1 MELSEI
7 LSIVTNNGVA
17 VAVVIYF
24 LIRDYKFSSALERK
38 LQELIDSVNQ
48 LTRQMKGGAADGIES
63 RI

>member
-48 LTRQMKGGAADGIES
+48 LTRQMKGGSADGTES
-63 RI
+63 RL